1 MLNPEVGS
9 EKEYEIKPAKE
20 KRKVTIIGAGPAGLE
35 TARVASLRGHEVSIY
50 EKQTRIGGQLN
61 LACKA
66 PGKGEIQ
73 YIIDYYQNQIVKL
86 QIDLNLET
94 DATTQLFD
102 EIRPDVVILATGDKP
117 KMIKEARPW
126 EKNILQ

>member
-61 LACKA
+61 LACTA

-73 YIIDYYQNQIVKL
+73 YIIDYYQNQIAKL
-86 QIDLNLET
+86 
-94 DATTQLFD
+94 
-102 EIRPDVVILATGDKP
+102 
-117 KMIKEARPW
+117 
-126 EKNILQ
+126 